1 MQNTSSNS
9 IYYHSI
15 MCDSLSLD
23 SNSFTDQN
31 TLFFEQQLNSSPPST
46 MFIKRSSLSKAER
59 RAEHNAIERARRENL
74 NGKFQQLAESLPNLQ
89 NYRRPSKG
97 QIVEKALDWVQQSIA
112 KEDRYQYQIYQLQR
126 ENKHLLMQWNLQQQQ
141 QQKDHPT
148 QLTGV
153 SALSPPSSQYDTQQ
167 KTALQPDQSLP
178 SQEQDPLT
186 SIMVT
191 PSLNSTS
198 YSTDTNSTRYTGFM
212 EQDNDG
218 DSVPKGN
225 CPVSISM
232 STSKMSPESQF
243 YNPLSTSSSPIHM
256 DSTFWTK
263 FNAST
268 TPTLVHPSRLPF

>member
-15 MCDSLSLD
+15 LCDSLSLD

-31 TLFFEQQLNSSPPST
+31 SIFFDQQSHTSPPST

-141 QQKDHPT
+141 QQQQQKDHQT
-148 QLTGV
+148 QLTDV

-167 KTALQPDQSLP
+167 QTALQ
-178 SQEQDPLT
+178 QDPLT
-186 SIMVT
+186 SIMAT
-191 PSLNSTS
+191 PSLNSSS

-212 EQDNDG
+212 EQEKDG
-218 DSVPKGN
+218 DSVPKAN

-232 STSKMSPESQF
+232 STSKMSPDSQF

-263 FNAST
+263 FNASA